1 MKTTTKISIAIIVF
15 AYIALT
21 YAAII
26 IDKLL
31 DNKCD
36 MCGK

>member
-1 MKTTTKISIAIIVF
+1 MKTTTKIAIAIIVF

-21 YAAII
+21 YAVII

-31 DNKCD
+31 HNQCEL
-36 MCGK
+36 CGK